1 MRGNESRMEREGDES
16 GADWHARV
24 LRDLQAARAEEN
36 RHWRRLR
43 DGQPNGRP
51 AVLDNAYMD
60 AVDRAD
66 QVAAEVPE
74 AARAAERE
82 RAI

>member
-1 MRGNESRMEREGDES
+1 MNNEWKVTATNRRPIGMLGCC
-16 GADWHARV
+16 V
-24 LRDLQAARAEEN
+24 TYTARAEEN
-36 RHWRRLR
+36 RHWRRLG

-66 QVAAEVPE
+66 QIEVEVLE

-82 RAI
+82 REI